1 MNLGKKKKLAMR
13 TLNVG
18 SSRIVFLESR
28 LDEIKEAITK
38 QDINDLVKNGA
49 IIIKEGKGRRK
60 VQKNGKSRSMGN
72 VRRKKRNR
80 KRNYIILTRNLRSYA
95 RSLESEGKISRE
107 KLLEIMKKI
116 RNNDFKN
123 KSQVKEYLTGVKK

>member
-13 TLNVG
+13 TLHVG

-60 VQKNGKSRSMGN
+60 VQKNGKSRNMGN
-72 VRRKKRNR
+72 VRKKKRNR
-80 KRNYIILTRNLRSYA
+80 KRNYIILTRNLRNYS
-95 RSLESEGKISRE
+95 RSLKAEGKITKE
-107 KLLEIMKKI
+107 KLSEIMRKI
-116 RNNDFKN
+116 RNKDFKN
-123 KSQVKEYLTGVKK
+123 KSQVKEYLAGVKK